1 MRYSLTDGA
10 LLNLSYG
17 AWPFMGG
24 TLEMEPVAIRFGE
37 SEVRRYSFQITGL
50 DAARVVSHMELN
62 NIGASGLF
70 DGAIPVVFDAKGNGR
85 LEGGMLISR
94 PPGGNVSYVGEL
106 TYEDLSPMANYA
118 FSMLRALNYQSMSVQ
133 LDGPLAGDIVTKV
146 RFDGVSQ
153 GEGTKQNFLTRKI
166 AKLPIRFVMN
176 IRAPFYSLMGSM
188 RALYDPS
195 AIRDPREVG
204 LLDKQGAVLRR
215 QSDGMPQMP
224 SSPNPSSNDPVH
236 KDEQ

>member
-1 MRYSLTDGA
+1 
-10 LLNLSYG
+10 
-17 AWPFMGG
+17 
-24 TLEMEPVAIRFGE
+24 
-37 SEVRRYSFQITGL
+37 
-50 DAARVVSHMELN
+50 
-62 NIGASGLF
+62 
-70 DGAIPVVFDAKGNGR
+70 
-85 LEGGMLISR
+85 
-94 PPGGNVSYVGEL
+94 
-106 TYEDLSPMANYA
+106 
-118 FSMLRALNYQSMSVQ
+118 MSVQ

-204 LLDKQGAVLRR
+204 LLDKQDTVLRR
-215 QSDGMPQMP
+215 ESDGMPPMQP
-224 SSPNPSSNDPVH
+224 ASNDPVN
-236 KDEQ
+236 KDEL